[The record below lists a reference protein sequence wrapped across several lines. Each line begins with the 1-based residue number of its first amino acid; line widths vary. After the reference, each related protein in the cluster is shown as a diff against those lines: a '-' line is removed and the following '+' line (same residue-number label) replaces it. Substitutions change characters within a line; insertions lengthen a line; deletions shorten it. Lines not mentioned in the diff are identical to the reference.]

1 MPRTAL
7 VGFALLAAVVVA
19 TPVAAQPAPSSP
31 PSTPRARCGPG
42 AVPEPGIQGRV
53 PADDVAAGGAARGYL
68 CNVQVLGTEGKSAGF
83 KVERYVDAAGHEC
96 AFYDSTAVFPT
107 DAAQSPV
114 GVAVLDMSNPS
125 RPRRTASL
133 TTPAMLTPHESLLVN
148 ARRGLL
154 AAVSGNLVTEPGIL
168 DVYDVSKD
176 CRQPVLASSTPFGVL
191 GHESGFAPDGRTFYS
206 SSLGGGT
213 ITAIDLTDPARP
225 APLFVGNYDTHAI
238 TISDDGNRAYL
249 AAGAGFPRNEVGL
262 GGKVNGLIVLDV
274 SQIQARTPNPQVREV
289 SSLSWPIVTIPQTA
303 LPITIGGRP
312 YLFEVDEFAY
322 DDSFRVQSN
331 GPRVGAAR
339 IIDIADEKAPKVVS
353 DLRLAV
359 HQRDVRPSLAGD
371 PGATA
376 AGAGYAGHYCAVP
389 RRADPQ
395 IVACSF
401 LASGLRVF
409 DISNPKAPREIA
421 YYVAPVQPGG
431 PANLAYSSPA
441 FVPERREIWYSDADR
456 GFIALRLTNG
466 VWPRTT
472 RPAVAAPRP
481 AAVPAGP
488 QRPAAGAAPASRL
501 PATGLAFPFGL
512 GLTLL
517 ALAGLVRWRLAAGVR
532 DAVMGSPRARW
543 LAGRPRSALRSVG
556 ERRRCSPDRAPYR

>member
-7 VGFALLAAVVVA
+7 VGLALLAAVAAA
-19 TPVAAQPAPSSP
+19 TPAAAQQAPASP
-31 PSTPRARCGPG
+31 PSTPRAVCGPG
-42 AVPEPGIQGRV
+42 AIPEPGIQGRV
-53 PADDVAAGGAARGYL
+53 PADDVAAGGAAKGYR
-68 CNVQVLGTEGKSAGF
+68 CNAEVVGTEGLNAGF

-96 AFYDSTAVFPT
+96 AFYDTTAVFPT
-107 DAAQSPV
+107 DAAQSPS
-114 GVAVLDMSNPS
+114 GVAVLDMSDP
-125 RPRRTASL
+125 RKPRRT
-133 TTPAMLTPHESLLVN
+133 TTLMTAAMLTPHESLLVN
-148 ARRGLL
+148 AKRGLL

-176 CRQPVLASSTPFGVL
+176 CRQPVLASTTPFGVL
-191 GHESGFAPDGRTFYS
+191 GHESGFAPDGKTFYS

-213 ITAIDLTDPARP
+213 VTAIDLADPTRP
-225 APLFVGNYDTHAI
+225 VPLFVGNYDTHAI

-262 GGKVNGLIVLDV
+262 GGKVDGLVVLDV
-274 SQIQARTPNPQVREV
+274 SEIQARKANPQVREI
-289 SSLSWPIVTIPQTA
+289 SSLTWPIVTIPQTA

-339 IIDIADEKAPKVVS
+339 IIDIADEKKPAVVS

-376 AGAGYAGHYCAVP
+376 PGAGYAGHYCAVP
-389 RRADPQ
+389 RRDDPQ

-409 DISNPKAPREIA
+409 DIRNPKVPREIA
-421 YYVAPVQPGG
+421 YYVAPVAPGG
-431 PANLAYSSPA
+431 PANLAYSSPT
-441 FVPERREIWYSDADR
+441 FVPERQEIWYSDADR

-466 VWPRTT
+466 VWPTAKGAAAPVRPT
-472 RPAVAAPRP
+472 RPAAPVAAPAP
-481 AAVPAGP
+481 AASPGN
-488 QRPAAGAAPASRL
+488 RL
-501 PATGLAFPFGL
+501 PATGLALPLGL
-512 GLTLL
+512 GLALL
-517 ALAGLVRWRLAAGVR
+517 AAAGV
-532 DAVMGSPRARW
+532 A
-543 LAGRPRSALRSVG
+543 
-556 ERRRCSPDRAPYR
+556 RRRAA